1 MEQLC
6 SERGMCNCR
15 EDGALNPTRDQ
26 TVEGER
32 GGGRNGGG
40 FWMDER
46 EMSLKHLV
54 ETDIK

>member
-15 EDGALNPTRDQ
+15 EDGAVNATRDQ
-26 TVEGER
+26 RVEGDR
-32 GGGRNGGG
+32 GGGRDGGG
-40 FWMDER
+40 FCTDER
-46 EMSLKHLV
+46 EMSLKRLV